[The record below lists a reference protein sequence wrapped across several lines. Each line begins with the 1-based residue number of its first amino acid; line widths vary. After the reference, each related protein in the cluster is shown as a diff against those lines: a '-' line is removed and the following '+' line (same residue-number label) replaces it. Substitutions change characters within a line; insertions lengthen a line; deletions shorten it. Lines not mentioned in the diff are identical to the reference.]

1 VTHAQAGRFTGDAA
15 QARCGQ
21 AYEKTLASSG
31 VAVKSHEV
39 PTTFASTHVVEAGDV
54 ANPPLV
60 LLHAMSFSASVW
72 VRNLAASSPSTRSAT

>member
-1 VTHAQAGRFTGDAA
+1 MPKLARFTSDAA
-15 QARCGQ
+15 QARYEQ

-39 PTTFASTHVVEAGDV
+39 PTTFGSTHVVEAGDV
-54 ANPPLV
+54 AKPPLV

-72 VRNLAASSPSTRSAT
+72 VRNLAALSEARRA